1 MGLRN
6 PTNQFVADDHNNG
19 KGNNRLDSTIEH
31 DNSDNDALILWRVD
45 PTGQFWRLD
54 ASAIGRGCSEVEREF
69 LRHVKE
75 WKRNTRGGS
84 TQPEGSNDDLSEVE
98 EEGTTLIQNID
109 VRAYLGS
116 LSVSDAVLLATDCLV
131 NGIMTRRSRMR
142 RRRRK
147 NSMIDRTSEDNGNRI
162 YKRGL
167 KKRVRVL
174 IIRSNAKS
182 NHHNFS
188 RSRKPLIELVV

>member
-1 MGLRN
+1 MGTRN
-6 PTNQFVADDHNNG
+6 PTNQFVADDHDN
-19 KGNNRLDSTIEH
+19 IH
-31 DNSDNDALILWRVD
+31 DNYDNDALILWRVD

-54 ASAIGRGCSEVEREF
+54 ASAIGRGCSEVEKEF

-75 WKRNTRGGS
+75 WKRNTNGKS
-84 TQPEGSNDDLSEVE
+84 TQLEGNNCHDVSE
-98 EEGTTLIQNID
+98 EEEEDSSTLIQNID

-116 LSVSDAVLLATDCLV
+116 LSVSDAVQLATDCLV

-142 RRRRK
+142 RRSRK
-147 NSMIDRTSEDNGNRI
+147 NSMIDRTAEENGNKI

-167 KKRVRVL
+167 RKRVRVL

-182 NHHNFS
+182 NHHDFS
-188 RSRKPLIELVV
+188 RSRGPHIELVV